1 MTDVLVVDDDR
12 SMREILG
19 FALEVLGY
27 QVATAADGL
36 EALEQLEDHPETRV
50 VLLDWM
56 MPRCDGSEFRR
67 RQLGDRRFA
76 RIPVVLLTADMRI
89 DRKTAELGVTDSL
102 QKPVSLATL
111 RDLMSRYVNGSRAS

>member
-12 SMREILG
+12 SMREILEL
-19 FALEVLGY
+19 ALGGLGY

-36 EALEQLEDHPETRV
+36 EALDWLKKHPETRV

-67 RQLGDRRFA
+67 RQLGDTRFA
-76 RIPVVLLTADMRI
+76 KIPVVLLTADLRI
-89 DRKTAELGVTDSL
+89 DRKRAELGVSDSL
-102 QKPVSLATL
+102 QKPISLATL
-111 RDLMSRYVNGSRAS
+111 RELMRRYVTSSRAS